1 MVKWSTIKGSLTLAK
16 GPRSL
21 NGKRVIFLTNSAGK
35 TGYPHTLKKNEA
47 ETLLY
52 SIYKNYLETN

>member
-1 MVKWSTIKGSLTLAK
+1 MIKGSLTLDK

-35 TGYPHTLKKNEA
+35 TGYPHTLTKNEVG
-47 ETLLY
+47 TLLY
-52 SIYKNYLETN
+52 SIYKNYLEMK